1 MKRNLLMNQKPI
13 TELCEI
19 VSSVFVIL
27 IDEAYRVVYFVY
39 TKPTAVVKLV

>member
-1 MKRNLLMNQKPI
+1 MKCNLLMNQKPI

-19 VSSVFVIL
+19 VSCVFVT
-27 IDEAYRVVYFVY
+27 DEAYRVVYFVY